1 MWLVATVLDNAG
13 LDLTIDLQET
23 QKEDKNVQLTPEVE
37 SVKSWL
43 EKTTEKMIQFLQ
55 QVLG

>member
-13 LDLTIDLQET
+13 LDLTTDLQET

-43 EKTTEKMIQFLQ
+43 EKTTEQMIQFLQ